1 MSQKNKGEGRKERM
15 KDKDNNVRIETLE
28 PSIETTRY
36 FCLLG
41 VHESA
46 KKKNWISV
54 NNNKKRN

>member
-28 PSIETTRY
+28 PSIETTR
-36 FCLLG
+36 FLG

-46 KKKNWISV
+46 KKKLDIS
-54 NNNKKRN
+54 K